1 MPDLDATDLIL
12 QPISLD
18 AANRFVR
25 AHHRH
30 SRPVVGHLY
39 SLGLWSG
46 PLALHG
52 VAIVGRPV
60 ARHLD
65 DGRTVEV
72 TRLATDGTRNACSML
87 YSAAARE
94 ARRRGYKRVITYT
107 LASETGASVRAAGF
121 HREAD
126 VRGRQWDT
134 PGRRRALRVSP
145 DRVRWERAA

>member
-1 MPDLDATDLIL
+1 VTYLTT
-12 QPISLD
+12 QPIALG
-18 AANRFVR
+18 AANRFVA

-30 SRPVVGHLY
+30 SRPVVGHLH

-46 PLALHG
+46 PLDLRG

-65 DGRTVEV
+65 DGQTAEI

-87 YSAAARE
+87 YGACVRE
-94 ARRRGYKRVITYT
+94 AKRRGYLRVVTYT
-107 LASETGASVRAAGF
+107 LATETGSSLRAAGF
-121 HREAD
+121 ARVAV

-134 PGRRRALRVSP
+134 PTRRRQLRAAP

>member
-1 MPDLDATDLIL
+1 MRVQRIDLGT
-12 QPISLD
+12 
-18 AANRFVR
+18 ANSYVN
-25 AHHRH
+25 AWHRH
-30 SRPVVGHLY
+30 SRPVVGHLL
-39 SLGLWSG
+39 SLGLFG
-46 PLALHG
+46 DDLTLHG

-65 DGRTVEV
+65 DGHTVEV

-94 ARRRGYKRVITYT
+94 ARRRGYLRVITYT
-107 LASETGASVRAAGF
+107 LASEAGASVRAAGF

-134 PGRRRALRVSP
+134 PSRRRGHRATP
-145 DRVRWERAA
+145 DRVRWGRAA

>member
-1 MPDLDATDLIL
+1 MIT
-12 QPISLD
+12 QPISLG
-18 AANRFVR
+18 AANRFVQ
-25 AHHRH
+25 AHRRH
-30 SRPVVGHLY
+30 ARPVVGHLY

-94 ARRRGYKRVITYT
+94 ARRRGYLRVITYT
-107 LASETGASVRAAGF
+107 LASETGASLRAAGF
-121 HREAD
+121 VPVAA
-126 VRGRQWDT
+126 VRPDGWDR
-134 PGRRRALRVSP
+134 PS
-145 DRVRWERAA
+145 RVRKPRPAVARTRWESA